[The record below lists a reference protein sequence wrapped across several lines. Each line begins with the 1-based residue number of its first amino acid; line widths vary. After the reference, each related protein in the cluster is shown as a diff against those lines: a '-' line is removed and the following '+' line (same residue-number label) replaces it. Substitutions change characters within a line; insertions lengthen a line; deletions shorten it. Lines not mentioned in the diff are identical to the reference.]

1 MPLRAHSEYIEVVSV
16 RSLVHTNPRPQNHVV
31 YMVYD
36 RVWVEMWAVPPVAI
50 LFLFF
55 NSSQAAAVRC
65 SVATMPQC
73 KGILSIGMYHHA
85 PSTTR
90 ILFSVSP
97 RAALALIGQRARD
110 RTPLNTLVSVPLL
123 PVLSRNPAFLP
134 PGMVHVTAAVSAAVC
149 SVGKQATQ
157 AEDKKTEA
165 AAAAAGEAPTSPG
178 GKRRREA
185 AGKGGEAASAA
196 APGEEEEEE
205 EEAP

>member
-1 MPLRAHSEYIEVVSV
+1 
-16 RSLVHTNPRPQNHVV
+16 
-31 YMVYD
+31 
-36 RVWVEMWAVPPVAI
+36 
-50 LFLFF
+50 
-55 NSSQAAAVRC
+55 
-65 SVATMPQC
+65 
-73 KGILSIGMYHHA
+73 MYHHA

-97 RAALALIGQRARD
+97 RAALALIGQRARY

-134 PGMVHVTAAVSAAVC
+134 PVTAAVSAAVC